1 MLPIL
6 NKPLVVVTD
15 ALVVTWFDPSIWG
28 AAWCASE
35 YVVDDDCRSRDI
47 FSIFLSPALLI
58 FPEKWSVNW
67 WIGMKTYATGI
78 HINNHIAFVIIF
90 EHGLC
95 YNNRSNNLFTQFSR
109 TPKYMCN
116 EGADVCVCAV
126 WSLMKLNESHES
138 VKVLRCLHF
147 EMAYVQ
153 TMFERQLR
161 SISDNE
167 LEQQCLVRDF
177 RASVVVQ
184 TLNEHW

>member
-28 AAWCASE
+28 AAWCTSE

-116 EGADVCVCAV
+116 KGADVCVCV
-126 WSLMKLNESHES
+126 RLNRMSQWKFWDTCIS
-138 VKVLRCLHF
+138 KWRMYKRCLNVNF
-147 EMAYVQ
+147 A
-153 TMFERQLR
+153 
-161 SISDNE
+161 
-167 LEQQCLVRDF
+167 
-177 RASVVVQ
+177 
-184 TLNEHW
+184 